1 MGARKVATHGRG
13 VTTVAIAKTAP
24 ARIAKGKLGVY
35 FAWGAFSKRDGEIF
49 TDSHGDRIP
58 DDELVAGALSLA
70 KSAQLGHEHDG
81 TLTGSVPLVMPLPE
95 DIQAALEITSPHAGL
110 AVGFQPSP
118 AFAASLDAGDEWE
131 MSIEGVAVAEMVKS
145 AIAKSADAGDEIAKA
160 KHKRTLRNLTINKID
175 LVKRGAHG
183 AGTRIAIAKR
193 AESSPVEVTKRAPAM
208 TDAAAGHQHLIHDT
222 EERDG
227 FTSYEVAPGSEYGHS
242 HPWIRLED
250 GSVEIGE
257 AAGHTHTV
265 EDSNTMADTAE
276 INKSLAAAQNDVTK
290 ARALTAAVL
299 SLSPAEFAY
308 ARRLSP
314 DAVAAY
320 VAKSAPERA
329 ELAKPVH
336 VAKNGETFYGDDD
349 ARLVSMAKAND
360 QMADALEA
368 ARAGV
373 ATAEIAKSAA
383 AVPMIKSADLIV
395 GAIHKALAGEERKAA
410 LEALATANASIA
422 TVCQPLGSGVEPVAK
437 GAEIKLEEA
446 LVAFAKAAGKS
457 PDEARSEFS
466 RTPEAR
472 RLYAEAYPLTVA
484 RN

>member
-1 MGARKVATHGRG
+1 MATHGRG
-13 VTTVAIAKTAP
+13 VTDPVNFEGRIP
-24 ARIAKGKLGVY
+24 AEIAKGGPLGLY
-35 FAWGAFSKRDGEIF
+35 FAWGAFCKVDGAPF
-49 TDSHGDRIP
+49 VDSHGDVIP
-58 DDELVAGALSLA
+58 EDDMVAAALSLA
-70 KSAQLGHEHDG
+70 EAGKLNLEHTDAAR
-81 TLTGSVPLVMPLPE
+81 GSVPLVFPLVS
-95 DIQAALEITSPHAGL
+95 DVAKALGIESTRSGL
-110 AVGFQPSP
+110 IVGFRPD
-118 AFAASLDAGDEWE
+118 ATLAKAIDAGEVTE
-131 MSIEGVAVAEMVKS
+131 MSIEGRALVEAAK
-145 AIAKSADAGDEIAKA
+145 AALAKSEGAEVAKA
-160 KHKRTLRNLTINKID
+160 EHKRTLRKLEID
-175 LVKRGAHG
+175 AISLVRRAAHG

-193 AESSPVEVTKRAPAM
+193 AESSPVEVAKRTPAM

-265 EDSNTMADTAE
+265 EDTTAMADTAE
-276 INKSLAAAQNDVTK
+276 INKSLAAAQADVTK

-336 VAKNGETFYGDDD
+336 VAKSGETFYADDD
-349 ARLVSMAKAND
+349 ARLVSMAKVND

-373 ATAEIAKSAA
+373 VTAEIAKSAA
-383 AVPMIKSADLIV
+383 AVPLIKSADLIV
-395 GAIHKALAGEERKAA
+395 GAIHKALAGDERKAA

-422 TVCQPLGSGVEPVAK
+422 TVCQPIGSGVEPVTK
-437 GAEIKLEEA
+437 SAEIKLEEA

>member
-1 MGARKVATHGRG
+1 MTDPVNFEGR
-13 VTTVAIAKTAP
+13 IP
-24 ARIAKGKLGVY
+24 AEIAKGGPLGLY
-35 FAWGAFSKRDGEIF
+35 FAWGAFCKVDGAPF
-49 TDSHGDRIP
+49 VDSHGDVIP
-58 DDELVAGALSLA
+58 EDDMVAAALSLA
-70 KSAQLGHEHDG
+70 EAGKLNLEHTEDAR
-81 TLTGSVPLVMPLPE
+81 GSVPLVFPLVS
-95 DIQAALEITSPHAGL
+95 DVAKALGIESTRSGL
-110 AVGFQPSP
+110 IVGFRPD
-118 AFAASLDAGDEWE
+118 ATLAKAIDAGEVTE
-131 MSIEGVAVAEMVKS
+131 MSIEGRALVEAAK
-145 AIAKSADAGDEIAKA
+145 AALAKSEAGEVVKA
-160 KHKRTLRNLTINKID
+160 EHKRTLRKLEID
-175 LVKRGAHG
+175 AISLVRRAAHG

-193 AESSPVEVTKRAPAM
+193 AESSPAVEVAKRAPAM
-208 TDAAAGHQHLIHDT
+208 TGATAGHQHLIYDAD
-222 EERDG
+222 ESDG
-227 FTSYEVAPGSEYGHS
+227 FTSYEVAPGSEYGHT
-242 HPWIRLED
+242 HPWIRRE
-250 GSVEIGE
+250 GGAVEIGE

-265 EDSNTMADTAE
+265 EDTAMADTAE
-276 INKSLAAAQNDVTK
+276 INKSLAAAQTDVTK

-336 VAKNGETFYGDDD
+336 VAKSGETFYSDDD

-368 ARAGV
+368 ARASA

-422 TVCQPLGSGVEPVAK
+422 TVCQPLGSGVEPVTK
-437 GAEIKLEEA
+437 GAEAKLDEMAAEKA
-446 LVAFAKAAGKS
+446 RATGVSFAKAYDDLLS
-457 PDEARSEFS
+457 
-466 RTPEAR
+466 TPEGAA
-472 RLYAEAYPLTVA
+472 LYAQAKGQ
-484 RN
+484 RNTSHAGN

>member
-1 MGARKVATHGRG
+1 
-13 VTTVAIAKTAP
+13 VTTVAIAKHAP

-145 AIAKSADAGDEIAKA
+145 AIAKSADAGGEIAKA
-160 KHKRTLRNLTINKID
+160 EHKRTLRNLTINKID

-193 AESSPVEVTKRAPAM
+193 AESSPVVEVAKRTPAM
-208 TDAAAGHQHLIHDT
+208 TAAAAGHQHLIHDT

-265 EDSNTMADTAE
+265 EDTTAMADNAE
-276 INKSLAAAQNDVTK
+276 INKSLAAAQTDVTK

-336 VAKNGETFYGDDD
+336 VAKSGETFYADDD

-395 GAIHKALAGEERKAA
+395 GAIHKALSGEERKTA

-422 TVCQPLGSGVEPVAK
+422 TVCQPLGSGVEPVTK
-437 GAEIKLEEA
+437 SAEIKLEEA

>member
-1 MGARKVATHGRG
+1 MTDPVNFEGR
-13 VTTVAIAKTAP
+13 IP
-24 ARIAKGKLGVY
+24 AEIAKGGPLGLY
-35 FAWGAFSKRDGEIF
+35 FAWGAFCKVDGAPF
-49 TDSHGDRIP
+49 VDSHGDVIP
-58 DDELVAGALSLA
+58 EDDMVAAALSLA
-70 KSAQLGHEHDG
+70 EAGKLNLEHTEDAR
-81 TLTGSVPLVMPLPE
+81 GSVPLVFPLVS
-95 DIQAALEITSPHAGL
+95 DVAKALGIESTRSGL
-110 AVGFQPSP
+110 IVGFRPD
-118 AFAASLDAGDEWE
+118 ATLAKAIDAGEVTE
-131 MSIEGVAVAEMVKS
+131 MSIEGRALVEAAKAALAKSDVAEV
-145 AIAKSADAGDEIAKA
+145 AKA
-160 KHKRTLRNLTINKID
+160 EHKRTLRKLEID
-175 LVKRGAHG
+175 AISLVRRAAHG

-193 AESSPVEVTKRAPAM
+193 AESSPAVEVAKRAPAM
-208 TDAAAGHQHLIHDT
+208 TNAVAGHQHLIYDT

-265 EDSNTMADTAE
+265 EDTTAMADNAE
-276 INKSLAAAQNDVTK
+276 INKSLAAAQADTAK
-290 ARALTAAVL
+290 ARSLTAAVL

-329 ELAKPVH
+329 ELAKPAH
-336 VAKNGETFYGDDD
+336 VAKSGETFYADDD
-349 ARLVSMAKAND
+349 ARLVSMVKAND

-368 ARAGV
+368 ARSAA

-395 GAIHKALAGEERKAA
+395 TAIHKALAGEERKAA

-422 TVCQPLGSGVEPVAK
+422 TVCQPLGSGVEPVTK
-437 GAEIKLEEA
+437 GAEAKLDEMAAEKA
-446 LVAFAKAAGKS
+446 RATGVSFAKAYDDLLS
-457 PDEARSEFS
+457 
-466 RTPEAR
+466 TPEGAA
-472 RLYAEAYPLTVA
+472 LYAQAKGQRKTPHA
-484 RN
+484 GN

>member
-1 MGARKVATHGRG
+1 MATHGRG
-13 VTTVAIAKTAP
+13 VTDPVNFEGRIP
-24 ARIAKGKLGVY
+24 AEIAKGGPLGLY
-35 FAWGAFSKRDGEIF
+35 FAWGAFCKVDGQPF
-49 TDSHGDRIP
+49 VDSHGDVIP
-58 DDELVAGALSLA
+58 EDDMVAAALSLA
-70 KSAQLGHEHDG
+70 EAGKLNLEHTEDAR
-81 TLTGSVPLVMPLPE
+81 GSVPLVFPLVS
-95 DIQAALEITSPHAGL
+95 DVAKALGIESTRSGL
-110 AVGFQPSP
+110 IVGFRPD
-118 AFAASLDAGDEWE
+118 ATLAKAIDAGEVTE
-131 MSIEGVAVAEMVKS
+131 MSIEGRALVEAAK
-145 AIAKSADAGDEIAKA
+145 AALAKSEGGEVAKA
-160 KHKRTLRNLTINKID
+160 EHKRTLRKLEID
-175 LVKRGAHG
+175 AISLVRRAAHG

-193 AESSPVEVTKRAPAM
+193 AESSPVEVAKRTPAM

-265 EDSNTMADTAE
+265 EDTTAMADNAE
-276 INKSLAAAQNDVTK
+276 INKSLAAAQTDVTK

-336 VAKNGETFYGDDD
+336 VAKSGETFYSDDD

-368 ARAGV
+368 ARASA

-383 AVPMIKSADLIV
+383 AVPLIKSADLIV

-422 TVCQPLGSGVEPVAK
+422 TVCQPLGSGAEPVAK
-437 GAEIKLEEA
+437 SAEIKLEEMA
-446 LVAFAKAAGKS
+446 AERARAAGVSFAKAYDDLLMTAEG
-457 PDEARSEFS
+457 A
-466 RTPEAR
+466 A
-472 RLYAEAYPLTVA
+472 LYAQAKGQRKTPHA
-484 RN
+484 GN

>member
-1 MGARKVATHGRG
+1 MSIT
-13 VTTVAIAKTAP
+13 
-24 ARIAKGKLGVY
+24 KGGPLGLY
-35 FAWGAFSKRDGEIF
+35 FAWGALCKVDGEPF
-49 TDSHGDRIP
+49 VDSHGDVIP
-58 DDELVAGALSLA
+58 EDDMVAAAVTLA
-70 KSAQLGHEHDG
+70 EAGKLNLEHTDATRG
-81 TLTGSVPLVMPLPE
+81 EVPLVFPLTS
-95 DIQAALEITSPHAGL
+95 DIAKALGIESTRSGL
-110 AVGFQPSP
+110 VVGFRPD
-118 AFAASLDAGDEWE
+118 ATLAKAIDAGEVTE
-131 MSIEGVAVAEMVKS
+131 MSIEGRALVEAAK
-145 AIAKSADAGDEIAKA
+145 AALAKSEGDVAKA
-160 KHKRTLRNLTINKID
+160 EHKRTLRKLEID
-175 LVKRGAHG
+175 AISLVRRAAHG

-193 AESSPVEVTKRAPAM
+193 AESSPVDVAKRAPAM
-208 TDAAAGHQHLIHDT
+208 TNAVAGHQHLIHDT

-276 INKSLAAAQNDVTK
+276 INKSLAAAQTDVTK

-299 SLSPAEFAY
+299 SLSPAAFAH

-336 VAKNGETFYGDDD
+336 VAKSGETFYSDDD

-368 ARAGV
+368 ARASA

-395 GAIHKALAGEERKAA
+395 GAIHKALSGEERKAA

-422 TVCQPLGSGVEPVAK
+422 TVCQPIGSGVEPVAK
-437 GAEIKLEEA
+437 SAEIKLEEMA
-446 LVAFAKAAGKS
+446 AERARAAGVSFAKAYDDLLMTAEG
-457 PDEARSEFS
+457 A
-466 RTPEAR
+466 A
-472 RLYAEAYPLTVA
+472 LYAQAKGQRKTPHA
-484 RN
+484 GN

>member
-1 MGARKVATHGRG
+1 VATHGRG

-145 AIAKSADAGDEIAKA
+145 AIAKSADAGGEIAKA
-160 KHKRTLRNLTINKID
+160 EHKRTLRNLTINKID

-193 AESSPVEVTKRAPAM
+193 AEPSPVIEVTKRTPAM
-208 TDAAAGHQHLIHDT
+208 TAAAAGHQHLIHDT

-227 FTSYEVAPGSEYGHS
+227 FTGYEVAPGSEYGHS

-336 VAKNGETFYGDDD
+336 VAKSGETFYSDDD

-368 ARAGV
+368 ARASA

-395 GAIHKALAGEERKAA
+395 GAIHKALSGEERKAA

-422 TVCQPLGSGVEPVAK
+422 TVCQPIGSGVEPVAK
-437 GAEIKLEEA
+437 SAEIKLEEMA
-446 LVAFAKAAGKS
+446 AERARAAGVSFAKAYDDLLMTAEG
-457 PDEARSEFS
+457 A
-466 RTPEAR
+466 A
-472 RLYAEAYPLTVA
+472 LYAQAKGQRKTPHA
-484 RN
+484 GN